1 MLEVALPGMRLTA
14 VGKAVVTS
22 KTSETLTTEGVD
34 LLSRPEQAIPPRLR
48 LVPLVLITQNPISE
62 RVHPMFLR

>member
-1 MLEVALPGMRLTA
+1 MLEVALPGMRLAA

-22 KTSETLTTEGVD
+22 KISEILTTEEVD
-34 LLSRPEQAIPPRLR
+34 LLSRPEQATAPRLR

-62 RVHPMFLR
+62 RVHPMLLP